1 MEGFIDDLGQSH
13 QEDLLRQYKIE
24 EDLGLHA
31 PVLVLPSDRLTV
43 ELLYFKGMEA

>member
-1 MEGFIDDLGQSH
+1 MEDYDDGLGQSH

-43 ELLYFKGMEA
+43 EIQYFQSMEA